1 MIDANMSDALGR
13 IAARA
18 QDVLHAYQGGFEP
31 AAHDATLAGKA
42 AFEASLDPLSVVA
55 PEGTYFVVGGAA
67 GRPPSYSRDGSFTFT
82 DGTLRASDGSVVL
95 GTGTRGAQLGP
106 LTIDPVDRAL
116 GQVSDERIEADGS
129 VCYTR
134 ISVDPRT
141 GARRTDRISVGRLAL
156 ARFPAGTLPV
166 RLDATHLA
174 APRGVTPHLGAPADG
189 NFAMLTTH
197 ARDLGRLDL
206 VAGLARLQEAYLS
219 FEAIRAAGSAHGS
232 VAKTTMDLVK

>member
-1 MIDANMSDALGR
+1 VIDASMSDALGR

-31 AAHDATLAGKA
+31 AAHDVTSSGKP
-42 AFEASLDPLSVVA
+42 AFEASVDPLSVVA
-55 PEGTYFVVGGAA
+55 PESAYFVVGGSGGAQE
-67 GRPPSYSRDGSFTFT
+67 YSRDGAFTFT
-82 DGTLRASDGSVVL
+82 DGTLRSGDGSVVL
-95 GTGTRGAQLGP
+95 GTTSRSASLGP

-116 GQVSDERIEADGS
+116 GQISDERIEGDGS

-134 ISVDPRT
+134 VSVDPRT
-141 GARRTDRISVGRLAL
+141 GARRTDRITVGRLAL

-166 RLDATHLA
+166 RLDPTHLG
-174 APRGVTPHLGAPADG
+174 APRGVTPHIGSAADG

-219 FEAIRAAGSAHGS
+219 FEALRAAGTARGS
-232 VAKTTMDLVK
+232 VTKTTMDLVK